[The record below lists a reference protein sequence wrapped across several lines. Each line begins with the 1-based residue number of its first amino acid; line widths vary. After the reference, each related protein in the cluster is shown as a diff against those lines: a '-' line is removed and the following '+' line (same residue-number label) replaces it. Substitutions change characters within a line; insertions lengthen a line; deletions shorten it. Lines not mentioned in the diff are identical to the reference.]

1 MTTLSF
7 QERRRIT
14 KLWIDRARRSALSQ
28 LLHSPLLRWKYG
40 GPTADELLLI
50 PQELRT
56 ADPSF
61 ASEIE
66 HGFFG
71 LDGFSYTIRD
81 AAGATASANVSV
93 TVNEVVDGGGGPPA
107 VQNFVANGDA
117 EAGLD
122 GWRGIWDATAS
133 LATPG
138 LDGSNSVRAS
148 GGYAVIGDLVTPVPG
163 GRRLAFSATLSSNA
177 SNIVYAYLRV
187 LQNGS
192 WRYQFVTGAGL
203 ASGRTSQLQRSF
215 SLPAG
220 DVEAGY
226 IMFYFPRRLAGDVLI
241 DQVQLTAE

>member
-71 LDGFSYTIRD
+71 LDG
-81 AAGATASANVSV
+81 
-93 TVNEVVDGGGGPPA
+93 TV
-107 VQNFVANGDA
+107 
-117 EAGLD
+117 
-122 GWRGIWDATAS
+122 
-133 LATPG
+133 
-138 LDGSNSVRAS
+138 
-148 GGYAVIGDLVTPVPG
+148 
-163 GRRLAFSATLSSNA
+163 ATLGQGSIFDIRPPSQVWNKGLHGFSWLRHLSA
-177 SNIVYAYLRV
+177 SD
-187 LQNGS
+187 
-192 WRYQFVTGAGL
+192 
-203 ASGRTSQLQRSF
+203 SGRSAPVFMARELRSH
-215 SLPAG
+215 P
-220 DVEAGY
+220 
-226 IMFYFPRRLAGDVLI
+226 
-241 DQVQLTAE
+241 QQCQ